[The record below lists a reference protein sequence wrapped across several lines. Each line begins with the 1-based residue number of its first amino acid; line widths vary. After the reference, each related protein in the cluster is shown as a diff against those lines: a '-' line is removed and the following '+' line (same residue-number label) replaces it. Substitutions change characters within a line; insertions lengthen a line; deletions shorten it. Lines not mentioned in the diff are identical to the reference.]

1 MKKNAGGSSFLLKEN
16 GTGERE
22 NVAYEK
28 RISLTKGG
36 KKPANRGKG
45 TRKQGERYYLTRFR
59 RPPS

>member
-1 MKKNAGGSSFLLKEN
+1 MLKEN

-28 RISLTKGG
+28 RISLAKGG